1 MRLTNLGDTSYI
13 QSGLRSVTGDGN
25 ILNIGP
31 FASTSSIAQFDTQNA
46 KVSLGSGLNPD
57 PNSQKIQVSGNTVI
71 TGTSGSGQYGTTA
84 VTFSAAGTT
93 TLPGITGTV
102 YNIYGWGQG
111 GTGQGAQAGGEIEIL
126 GLTGGNISW
135 SFAGGGASV
144 SGNTGGNA
152 LYVNV
157 SGVTGVAYGGGGGG
171 GVTGAGG
178 NATAVTG
185 GSGGQFT
192 QTTVE
197 QLSFANSGD
206 VLSNITIV
214 GTSTLQTTDF
224 LTLPAGTVIRASAE
238 KTGISGNG
246 IVDVIT
252 FPEGTTFSI
261 EGTGITGS
269 GVFISEDVTT
279 IYSPYS
285 NPNIGVAGVPASGVT
300 GDGQQIF
307 DGMTGI
313 TGSNVE
319 FFNSSGIGGTM
330 PVTMSGTVQSAFS
343 GSGPVYIYLNNFYNN
358 TADPKVYT
366 LFGNC
371 KYALVASGD
380 ANPVPPPPISASFS
394 TTSQTSTVLPTYT
407 TPAGTQIRTVSSVIS
422 LQGITGTT
430 LGGAGDFG
438 GGGGGYFGGGGGIVG
453 GAGGNG
459 SSFITGITGA
469 AANNGSGTDGY
480 RNRYNNYQYGGVEQ
494 PGVIVIETVN
504 TSNVTP
510 TLTVNGNTTL
520 NGGLKI
526 NGYLPNSGNDSI
538 NVTNDITARGLQAQN
553 ILIRSTPD
561 GINQGGQILAFEN
574 GLSSQSVNFPAG
586 LFVNTAGPTA
596 RSNPNAQLL
605 ADGSFNMNGTMR
617 VGATAGGTSPGSI
630 FASGGLNAQNLSI
643 IGGTIY
649 QSGIATGLTIKQG
662 TVSPNQ
668 VSFIYGDGSGW
679 RARFGREATPT
690 LDIADNGTV
699 TVNNGLINVLQP
711 AVGGA
716 RTTFFTDNLDQTN
729 GARRS
734 ISVML
739 NNSGNGPGIS
749 FDNNI
754 AGPSGPTGPSN
765 PQNGFFTFERDSS
778 VGYFSTNNKPLQAS
792 DFIIPSDSRLK
803 ENIVTVDS
811 ALDKV
816 MKMRGVYFN
825 KSDDQVRRI
834 GVIAQEVE
842 EVLPEVV
849 HTDDT
854 PEQMKAVSYANIV
867 GLLIEA
873 IKEQQ
878 EIIKKLM

>member
-1 MRLTNLGDTSYI
+1 
-13 QSGLRSVTGDGN
+13 
-25 ILNIGP
+25 
-31 FASTSSIAQFDTQNA
+31 
-46 KVSLGSGLNPD
+46 LGSGLNPD

-84 VTFSAAGTT
+84 VTFSAAGPT

-102 YNIYGWGQG
+102 YNIYAWGQG

-135 SFAGGGASV
+135 TFAGGGASV

-197 QLSFANSGD
+197 QLSFAKSGD

-224 LTLPAGTVIRASAE
+224 LILPFGTVIRASAE
-238 KTGISGNG
+238 GNGRDSFG
-246 IVDVIT
+246 IVDVLE

-261 EGTGITGS
+261 EGTTASIGITGS
-269 GVFISEDVTT
+269 GSFTSGATT
-279 IYSPYS
+279 IYTQYN
-285 NPNIGVAGVPASGVT
+285 NPNVGVAGVPASGVT

-307 DGMTGI
+307 DGTTGI
-313 TGSNVE
+313 SGSKVE
-319 FFNSSGIGGTM
+319 FFNSSGI
-330 PVTMSGTVQSAFS
+330 SGTSTFSVIGNVQSLFPS
-343 GSGPVYIYLNNFYNN
+343 SGPIYIYLENYYSNSDDPKIFVTNN
-358 TADPKVYT
+358 TT
-366 LFGNC
+366 C
-371 KYALVASGD
+371 KFALVATPL
-380 ANPVPPPPISASFS
+380 ATPPPPPITALYN
-394 TTSQTSTVLPTYT
+394 TTSLTETLLPTYT
-407 TPAGTQIRTVSSVIS
+407 TPAGTQIKTVSSVIS
-422 LQGITGTT
+422 LRGITGTT

-526 NGYLPNSGNDSI
+526 NGTLPNSGN
-538 NVTNDITARGLQAQN
+538 N
-553 ILIRSTPD
+553 
-561 GINQGGQILAFEN
+561 
-574 GLSSQSVNFPAG
+574 
-586 LFVNTAGPTA
+586 
-596 RSNPNAQLL
+596 
-605 ADGSFNMNGTMR
+605 
-617 VGATAGGTSPGSI
+617 SI

-643 IGGTIY
+643 NGGTIY
-649 QSGIATGLTIKQG
+649 QSGINTGLTIKQG

-716 RTTFFTDNLDQTN
+716 RTTFFTDNLDSTN

-754 AGPSGPTGPSN
+754 DGPSGASGPTVNNQGV
-765 PQNGFFTFERDSS
+765 FLTCERDSL
-778 VGYFSTNNKPLQAS
+778 VGYLSTNGKPIQAS

-834 GVIAQEVE
+834 GVLAQEVE

-878 EIIKKLM
+878 EIIKKLQI